1 MISEVHQNIGNKN
14 NGELNGGEFSSG
26 PYGTFFDCPQMV
38 KKQQTMNN
46 FQVLIDFNQL
56 HFSAEIKF
64 GTCNMSRQAWCD
76 DTVSHVLNVI
86 T

>member
-38 KKQQTMNN
+38 KKQQNMNN
-46 FQVLIDFNQL
+46 FQVLIDL
-56 HFSAEIKF
+56 KL
-64 GTCNMSRQAWCD
+64 T
-76 DTVSHVLNVI
+76 
-86 T
+86 